1 VHRLTGIGV
10 SPGVVIGR
18 AVLLMQNP
26 LVIRFPIREGQV
38 NGELARLDEARE
50 RSRLEIL
57 EIKTRIA
64 RGAAAELGYLFEAQL
79 LMIDDPML
87 VARARDLIGAQ
98 HVNAEWAVQRAFEDL
113 SGIFDGAEDAYL
125 RERRGDVADV
135 VGRLRMNLGRAR
147 GRGADLFKDV
157 DDGSVLI
164 ADELTPS
171 MAAQVDWQKF
181 LGFASDAGSP
191 THHTAILA
199 RSLHVPAVVGLGS
212 ASSIILPGATVV
224 IDGTSGEVL
233 VDPPAE
239 AVEDAR
245 RRMTARVRPEW
256 EGRTRP
262 AVPATTADGVSVALQ
277 ANIERPDDI
286 AAARSAGA
294 TGIGL
299 YRSEFLLAGTPASAL
314 TEDVQFE
321 AYRAL
326 VEGMAPAAVT
336 VRTFDVD
343 DSQLQPW
350 ATGES
355 VPFTGLRVAGSR
367 GPLGLR
373 AVRLSLAL
381 PDLFKVQLRALL
393 RASRHGRLRI
403 LLPFVSG
410 VEDLRGARAALREA
424 AAELAARGDGVDV
437 LPQLGVM
444 IEIPSA
450 AVTAD
455 LLARE
460 ADFFSIGTNDLIQY
474 LLAVDRSDARVS
486 GLFEPLHPAVLRT
499 LRHVI
504 RAAARRK
511 LCVSLC
517 GEMAADPAVLPLLVG
532 LGLTSYSMSPAAI
545 PVARAVVEQLDT
557 ASARRLASRVMRQA
571 TVADV
576 ERCLARQSPRG
587 HRPEHSTTR
596 TPDLGGTSGQR

>member
-10 SPGVVIGR
+10 SPGVVAGR

-26 LVIRFPIREGQV
+26 LVVRFSIKPEQV
-38 NGELARLDEARE
+38 TGELGRLDEARE
-50 RSRLEIL
+50 RSRREIL

-87 VARARDLIGAQ
+87 VARARDLIAAQ

-164 ADELTPS
+164 ADELAAS
-171 MAAQVDWQKF
+171 MAAQIDWQKF
-181 LGFASDAGSP
+181 LGFASDVGSP

-212 ASSIILPGATVV
+212 ATGTILPGAVVV
-224 IDGTSGEVL
+224 IDGASGEVI
-233 VDPPAE
+233 VDPSDE
-239 AVEDAR
+239 ALDDAR
-245 RRMTARVRPEW
+245 RRMTARIRPGW
-256 EGRTRP
+256 QARP
-262 AVPATTADGVSVALQ
+262 RLAAPATTSDGVAVGLE

-299 YRSEFLLAGTPASAL
+299 YRSEFLLAGTSAAAL
-314 TEDVQFE
+314 TENDQLE

-343 DSQLQPW
+343 ASQIQAWP
-350 ATGES
+350 AEEGIE
-355 VPFTGLRVAGSR
+355 PAGPHAPGSR
-367 GPLGLR
+367 GQLGMR
-373 AVRLSLAL
+373 AVRLSLAM
-381 PDLFKVQLRALL
+381 PALFRVQLRALL

-403 LLPFVSG
+403 MLPFISG
-410 VEDLRGARAALREA
+410 VEDLRGARAMLREA
-424 AAELAARGDGVDV
+424 AAELEARGDRIDA
-437 LPQLGVM
+437 LPQVGVM

-474 LLAVDRSDARVS
+474 LLAVDRTDARVS
-486 GLFEPLHPAVLRT
+486 ALFEPLHPAVLRT

-504 RAAARRK
+504 RAAARREVP
-511 LCVSLC
+511 VSLC
-517 GEMAADPAVLPLLVG
+517 GEMAADPTVLPLLIG
-532 LGLTSYSMSPAAI
+532 LGLRSFSMSPAAI
-545 PVARAVVEQLDT
+545 PIARGVVEQLDT

-576 ERCLARQSPRG
+576 ERSLAHQPARGRQPVGSAI
-587 HRPEHSTTR
+587 R
-596 TPDLGGTSGQR
+596 TPDLGGTSGKR